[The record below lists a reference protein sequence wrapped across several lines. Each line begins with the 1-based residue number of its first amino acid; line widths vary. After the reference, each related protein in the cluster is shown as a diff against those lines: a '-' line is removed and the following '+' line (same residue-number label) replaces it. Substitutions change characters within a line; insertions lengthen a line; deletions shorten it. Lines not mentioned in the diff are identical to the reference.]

1 MSEPVIVLAVTFV
14 ALFVSSIAGYGG
26 SLVLVPALA
35 AVIGPKEGVALA
47 ALLLGWNNV
56 FKVVAYRRTLAL
68 RQGWPLLAVTAIGVW
83 VGARLLIESSDRT
96 IVWAIVIVTV
106 ASLVLELTVD
116 EARLR
121 TRRHVAVPAM
131 AGASVLSGI
140 SGSSGPLKGVAIRA
154 LSLPRLEHVGV
165 AATVSLVADALKV
178 ELFAEAGILPRRA
191 PAHAAGGP
199 PDDATGGVDRT
210 MDQPSNVRGR
220 VPLGLLDGRRR
231 VHAAHG
237 RLLVLTG
244 RRITAVRGRHDVR
257 FGAWRANPGPGAI
270 TSTGAAPVP
279 SRVPR
284 PCGAARTTRTRRPP
298 RASQCTGRHAPTRR
312 LRPRLPR

>member
-47 ALLLGWNNV
+47 ALLLGWNNL

-68 RQGWPLLAVTAIGVW
+68 RQGWPLIVVTAIGVW
-83 VGARLLIESSDRT
+83 VGARLLIGSSDRM
-96 IVWAIVIVTV
+96 IMWAIIVVTV
-106 ASLVLELTVD
+106 VSLVLELTVD

-121 TRRHVAVPAM
+121 SRRYVAVPVM

-140 SGSSGPLKGVAIRA
+140 SGSSGPLKGIAIRS

-178 ELFAEAGILPRRA
+178 ELFAEAGILREV
-191 PAHAAGGP
+191 H
-199 PDDATGGVDRT
+199 VRT
-210 MDQPSNVRGR
+210 
-220 VPLGLLDGRRR
+220 
-231 VHAAHG
+231 
-237 RLLVLTG
+237 LLVALPMMPLAAWTG
-244 RRITAVRGRHDVR
+244 QWINRRMSEDAFRWVFWTVVG
-257 FGAWRANPGPGAI
+257 GY
-270 TSTGAAPVP
+270 T
-279 SRVPR
+279 
-284 PCGAARTTRTRRPP
+284 
-298 RASQCTGRHAPTRR
+298 
-312 LRPRLPR
+312 LRMAGFWF